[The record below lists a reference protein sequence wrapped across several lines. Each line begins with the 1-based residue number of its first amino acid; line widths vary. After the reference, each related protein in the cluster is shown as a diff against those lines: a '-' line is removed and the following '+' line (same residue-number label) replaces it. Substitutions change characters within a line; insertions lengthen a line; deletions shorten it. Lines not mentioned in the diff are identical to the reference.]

1 MKVTVAIDNNV
12 RFGGPLPLTGEH
24 GAAFLIEI
32 DGKKILYDTGTT
44 GAVVNNLALLG
55 THPSQLDVVVISHG
69 HYDHSG
75 GLVRILQ
82 EARKDVEV
90 VMHKNAFGDRYSVA
104 GGGRAPIGIP
114 YPENYLRTIGGRWD
128 LRDTPSQLTP
138 NLWFSGSVPRITD
151 YEEGDERLVIGTDHG
166 DIQDPIN
173 DDISLFCRGE
183 RGLIVIGGCAH
194 SGLVNT
200 VKHGFAVT
208 GLDRLQA
215 WIGGTHLGPV
225 SKRQQELTI
234 AQLQAWQPE
243 FVAANHCTGFAMMAR
258 LKDVFAER
266 FIPAFVG
273 ETITA

>member
-1 MKVTVAIDNNV
+1 MKITIAMDNNV

-55 THPSQLDVVVISHG
+55 THPSQLDIVVISHG

-75 GLVRILQ
+75 GLMRVLQ

-90 VMHKNAFGDRYSVA
+90 IMHEKAFGDRYSVA

-128 LRDTPSQLTP
+128 LRGTPRQITP
-138 NLWFSGSVPRITD
+138 NLWFGGGVPRITD
-151 YEEGDERLVIGTDHG
+151 YEEGDVRLVVATETG
-166 DIQDPIN
+166 DVQDAIE
-173 DDISLFCRGE
+173 DDISLYGRGE

-208 GLDRLQA
+208 GLDRLQG
-215 WIGGTHLGPV
+215 WVGGTHLGPV
-225 SKRQQELTI
+225 SKNQQDKSI
-234 AQLQAWQPE
+234 AQLEAWAPE

-258 LKDVFAER
+258 LKETFGPR

-273 ETITA
+273 ETIEA